1 MSDNLMA
8 RVVVIGGGAAGIM
21 AAIAARHAGADV
33 TIMEKNQR
41 VGKKILATG
50 NGRCNLTNVGLEI
63 TNYHGNNPEFA
74 SEALSRFNVQKTIDF
89 FEYLGVTHKVE
100 DGGKVF
106 PRSDQAS
113 SVLDVMRYELDE
125 TGVEVICEAEVKE
138 VKKKA
143 REFVINLADGREF
156 RADRVIVATGGKAA
170 PQLGSNGSGY
180 DLAKKFGHKI
190 VEPFPALVQLKLA
203 AKFLKQVKGIKFEG
217 YAEII
222 VNKMPVA
229 GAQGEILFT
238 EYGISG
244 PPILSL
250 SRIVG
255 EYAQKKQKVH
265 LGLNLINYFSG
276 QKLEEYLTRRFQ
288 TRPEKPLAFSFVG
301 FINKRLAPV
310 VLREAGIADANKP
323 AGQVAAG
330 ELKNI
335 IRILKDWR
343 FEITGTTSW
352 PNAQVTAGG
361 VDVAEVNAQTMES
374 KIVPG
379 LYFAGEVLDI
389 DGDCGGFNLQWAW
402 SSGCLAGKSAAAGR

>member
-1 MSDNLMA
+1 MSVVSLT
-8 RVVVIGGGAAGIM
+8 RVAVIGGGAAGIM
-21 AAIAARHAGADV
+21 AAIAARHAGAGV
-33 TIMEKNQR
+33 TILEKNQR

-63 TNYHGNNPEFA
+63 TNYHGKDPEFA
-74 SEALSRFNVQKTIDF
+74 REALSRFNVRKTIDF
-89 FEYLGVTHKVE
+89 FEYLGITHKVE

-106 PRSDQAS
+106 PCSEQAS

-125 TGVEVICEAEVKE
+125 TGVKVICEADVKE
-138 VKKKA
+138 IRKNG
-143 REFVINLADGREF
+143 REFVVNLADGRAIH
-156 RADRVIVATGGKAA
+156 ADRVIIATGGKAA

-180 DLAKKFGHKI
+180 VLAENFGHKI
-190 VEPFPALVQLKLA
+190 IKPFPALVQLKLA
-203 AKFLKQVKGIKFEG
+203 AKFLKQVKGIKFAG

-222 VNKMPVA
+222 VNNRPVA
-229 GAQGEILFT
+229 GARGEILFA
-238 EYGISG
+238 EYGVSG

-250 SRIVG
+250 SRKAG
-255 EYAQKKQKVH
+255 EYMQKNQKVH
-265 LGLNLINYFSG
+265 LKLSLIDYLSG
-276 QKLEEYLTRRFQ
+276 RKLEEYLSRRLQ

-323 AGQVAAG
+323 AGRITAG
-330 ELKNI
+330 ELGNI
-335 IRILKDWR
+335 VRILKDWR

-352 PNAQVTAGG
+352 LNAQVSAGG
-361 VDVAEVNAQTMES
+361 VDVAEVNAQTLES
-374 KIVPG
+374 KIVSG

-402 SSGCLAGKSAAAGR
+402 SSGYVAGESAAARL